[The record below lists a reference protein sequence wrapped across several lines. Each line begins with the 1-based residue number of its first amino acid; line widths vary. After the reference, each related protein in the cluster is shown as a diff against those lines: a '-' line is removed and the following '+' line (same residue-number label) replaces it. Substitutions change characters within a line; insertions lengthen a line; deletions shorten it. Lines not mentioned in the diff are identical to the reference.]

1 MSVPTYTMETSEAHR
16 MVPFATR
23 FVSSLD
29 VTRPLRVSSTAEGV
43 WLETRSPGA
52 GASESSDAQQSS
64 TTTTSSGTGV
74 STTYRTTAHF
84 LVGPLVPKPAVAGG
98 TAAAD
103 DEGMNYKIN
112 EGTGPDDS
120 VDGLSHEPREG
131 ENDGEYGQYT
141 LRVVPLPG
149 IDYGDF
155 NF

>member
-1 MSVPTYTMETSEAHR
+1 

-43 WLETRSPGA
+43 WLETRPQGVGA
-52 GASESSDAQQSS
+52 PESSGAPQSS
-64 TTTTSSGTGV
+64 TTSTSAGTGV

-98 TAAAD
+98 AGGAAAVAGED
-103 DEGMNYKIN
+103 MNHAAN
-112 EGTGPDDS
+112 EGIGPDSS
-120 VDGLSHEPREG
+120 VDGPPHEFREG
-131 ENDGEYGQYT
+131 ENEGEFGQYT
-141 LRVVPLPG
+141 LRVAPLPG

-155 NF
+155 DF